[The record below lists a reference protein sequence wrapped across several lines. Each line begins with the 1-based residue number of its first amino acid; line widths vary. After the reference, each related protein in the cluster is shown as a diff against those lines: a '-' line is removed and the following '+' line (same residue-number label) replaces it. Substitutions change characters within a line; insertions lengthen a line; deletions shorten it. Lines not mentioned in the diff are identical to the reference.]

1 MRNTTK
7 GYAAGWVMAQ
17 VRIIDD
23 ATERLRK
30 RQQDE
35 ARATSAQQRSA
46 ANGAAAQLRAQV
58 CIGPLCK
65 ADNCTMLGLQEALI
79 FQI

>member
-1 MRNTTK
+1 MRNTAK
-7 GYAAGWVMAQ
+7 GCADGRVMAQ
-17 VRIIDD
+17 VRLIDD

-58 CIGPLCK
+58 RTGPLC
-65 ADNCTMLGLQEALI
+65 THM
-79 FQI
+79 